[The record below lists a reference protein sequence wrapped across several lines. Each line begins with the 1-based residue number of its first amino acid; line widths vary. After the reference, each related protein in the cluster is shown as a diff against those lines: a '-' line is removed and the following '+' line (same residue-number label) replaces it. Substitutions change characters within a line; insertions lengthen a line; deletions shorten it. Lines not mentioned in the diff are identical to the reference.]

1 MKFSVKAKVLID
13 FDHFSAAFPK
23 PSFPHTPERP
33 FHTHWNAHSTVP
45 VTHVPQ
51 AMERAFCIS
60 QTQPQT
66 KTQVN
71 TNKTSLFTI
80 CKYFT
85 NKSIDFIKRL

>member
-51 AMERAFCIS
+51 AMERAFCALR
-60 QTQPQT
+60 THT
-66 KTQVN
+66 TAKNAGN
-71 TNKTSLFTI
+71 TNKIFLFTN

-85 NKSIDFIKRL
+85 NKSIDFIKHL